1 MEPGN
6 SKLHGFNM
14 TFVYTVFVVTLLFFL
29 ADVDFSK
36 YVRIIGTVH
45 VLYRFIYIY
54 TFYCCIWFLHS
65 YLCMC
70 AKVSKQHMYIY
81 VHIFLSGNMGH
92 FKCE

>member
-54 TFYCCIWFLHS
+54 IHFIVVFGFYIHTCVCVQ
-65 YLCMC
+65 
-70 AKVSKQHMYIY
+70 K
-81 VHIFLSGNMGH
+81 
-92 FKCE
+92 

>member
-1 MEPGN
+1 
-6 SKLHGFNM
+6 M

-54 TFYCCIWFLHS
+54 KFIVVFGFYMFYTFIL
-65 YLCMC
+65 
-70 AKVSKQHMYIY
+70 VY
-81 VHIFLSGNMGH
+81 VCKS
-92 FKCE
+92 E